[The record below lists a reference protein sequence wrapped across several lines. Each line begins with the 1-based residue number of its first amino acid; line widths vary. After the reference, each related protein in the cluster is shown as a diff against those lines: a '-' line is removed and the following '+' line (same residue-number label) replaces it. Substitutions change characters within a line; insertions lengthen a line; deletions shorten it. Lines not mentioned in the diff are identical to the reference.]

1 MLSEAKHL
9 CTCPVYLELRRRE
22 RSRRDSAPGGRR
34 ILFFL
39 GFRTPME
46 STGLRKSETPA
57 LSGRGFSVA
66 LSPLRF
72 SIASTPPDG
81 SPPCFFWKLCSG
93 RAVLEKAGRSV
104 CRRCAATLR
113 GQEYPLRPPTR
124 RPLYLRGRD
133 AAEAMQMIE
142 SNHKRLNCS
151 GRRGR
156 FS

>member
-1 MLSEAKHL
+1 
-9 CTCPVYLELRRRE
+9 
-22 RSRRDSAPGGRR
+22 
-34 ILFFL
+34 
-39 GFRTPME
+39 ME
-46 STGLRKSETPA
+46 SIGLRKSEIPA
-57 LSGRGFSVA
+57 LSERDFSMA

-72 SIASTPPDG
+72 SNPSTPPDG
-81 SPPCFFWKLCSG
+81 SPPPCFNWRLCRG
-93 RAVLEKAGRSV
+93 RAALEKGGKSV

-124 RPLYLRGRD
+124 RPLYPSGRD

-142 SNHKRLNCS
+142 SNHKRLNRS

>member
-1 MLSEAKHL
+1 
-9 CTCPVYLELRRRE
+9 
-22 RSRRDSAPGGRR
+22 
-34 ILFFL
+34 
-39 GFRTPME
+39 ME
-46 STGLRKSETPA
+46 SAGLRKSVIPA
-57 LSGRGFSVA
+57 LPGRDLSVA

-72 SIASTPPDG
+72 STASTSLDG
-81 SPPCFFWKLCSG
+81 SPPPCFFWKLCRG
-93 RAVLEKAGRSV
+93 RAALEKGGKSV

-133 AAEAMQMIE
+133 AAEAMEMIE
-142 SNHKRLNCS
+142 SNHKRLNRS